1 MRTHLTKLQQEER
14 VHVSLSGQTNSH
26 QVDNVQVPGILQLSL
41 KAIITLLG
49 VS

>member
-26 QVDNVQVPGILQLSL
+26 QVDNVQVPATFQRQFCI
-41 KAIITLLG
+41 
-49 VS
+49 